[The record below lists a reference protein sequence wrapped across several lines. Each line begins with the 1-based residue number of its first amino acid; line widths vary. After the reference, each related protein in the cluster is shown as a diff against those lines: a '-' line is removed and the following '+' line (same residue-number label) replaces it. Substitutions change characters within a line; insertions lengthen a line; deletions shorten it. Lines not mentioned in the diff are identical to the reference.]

1 MLKTLMAMLK
11 TLEMVLKPLW
21 MLEKPIWVGE
31 ALMTHYVVIHALMV
45 LWYPKRRTGN
55 PTSDGTMDFAP
66 CLMKKPMKT
75 WNL

>member
-45 LWYPKRRTGN
+45 SWYLKSMPSY
-55 PTSDGTMDFAP
+55 PTDDVM
-66 CLMKKPMKT
+66 M
-75 WNL
+75 NLDPWKSPGVVVGVE

>member
-45 LWYPKRRTGN
+45 AWYPRRRFGN
-55 PTSDGTMDFAP
+55 PTGDVMMDLDP
-66 CLMKKPMKT
+66 
-75 WNL
+75 